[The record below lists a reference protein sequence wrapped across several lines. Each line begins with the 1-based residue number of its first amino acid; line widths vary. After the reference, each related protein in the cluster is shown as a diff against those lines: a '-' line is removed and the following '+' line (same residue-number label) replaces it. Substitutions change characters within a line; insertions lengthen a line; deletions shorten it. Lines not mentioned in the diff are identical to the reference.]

1 MDDGGSFLRWLNVED
16 VRMKGS
22 FIFLKCYFIQA
33 NYEKSVQ
40 EEYSWRHE
48 YIQFLQGWHYG
59 AFLSAWSKLNKGA
72 LTFLRKEKESDPE
85 KKKEGEEEGRR
96 GKGKPS

>member
-16 VRMKGS
+16 VRIKGS

-40 EEYSWRHE
+40 EEYS
-48 YIQFLQGWHYG
+48 
-59 AFLSAWSKLNKGA
+59 
-72 LTFLRKEKESDPE
+72 
-85 KKKEGEEEGRR
+85 
-96 GKGKPS
+96 